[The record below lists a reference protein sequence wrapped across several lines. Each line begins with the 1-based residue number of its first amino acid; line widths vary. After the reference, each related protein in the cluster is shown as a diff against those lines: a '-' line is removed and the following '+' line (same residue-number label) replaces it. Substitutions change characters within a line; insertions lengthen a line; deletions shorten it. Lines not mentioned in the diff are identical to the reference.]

1 MAKKQND
8 RTRRSSPVCWLQRLF
23 RQPPRNF
30 YGQTSVYLSGRTL
43 EIEQVRRVRSYE
55 EGKLCLELAHGT
67 LTVYGNALSI
77 VTLSAHRITL
87 RGEILRTEFIPH

>member
-8 RTRRSSPVCWLQRLF
+8 RTRRSSPVSWLRRLF

-30 YGQTSVYLSGRTL
+30 YGQASVYLSGRTL

-55 EGKLCLELAHGT
+55 EGNIEGIRNELKI
-67 LTVYGNALSI
+67 Y
-77 VTLSAHRITL
+77 R
-87 RGEILRTEFIPH
+87 